1 MCPRRTVFL
10 LSQILSNCE
19 ANNGRHISAYR
30 SGVVCNVCD
39 ADGRICMLSAPRNQN
54 GINTSQNGVVI
65 SKVLLIP
72 REITRNALQQYEN
85 VESLIQDRPFLTNIY
100 SCPSKRRVVVKKR
113 GRLDE
118 CPPSINNEII
128 RPSRQ
133 LDDL

>member
-1 MCPRRTVFL
+1 MRVDGFSDQYKYRHSAPRPTSAWRAPTSILPPYLFSLNCLRLMCPRRTVFL

-85 VESLIQDRPFLTNIY
+85 VESG
-100 SCPSKRRVVVKKR
+100 KKTK
-113 GRLDE
+113 
-118 CPPSINNEII
+118 
-128 RPSRQ
+128 
-133 LDDL
+133 